1 MFDFIHCVDINDS
14 LSGYFERIEDLQD
27 EINLLVSLALPIELL
42 NIVWNDSIVFYSN
55 LNWIFYILWELNLNF
70 LFESGWEKDE
80 LDLILQ
86 FIESLN
92 EWV

>member
-1 MFDFIHCVDINDS
+1 MIYCVDKNDS
-14 LSGYFERIEDLQD
+14 LCGYFERNEDLQD

>member
-1 MFDFIHCVDINDS
+1 MIYCVDKNDS